1 MLSESFFK
9 KKEMPLKENLPEKN
23 WLARLKAGLSKTSS
37 QLSGGIT
44 SIFTQR
50 KLDDAAIDALATR
63 FRACTLPRSEWTHA
77 AHFAV
82 ALWLLRHHPDLANAE
97 GMAPMIRAYNDSVG
111 TPNTDS
117 SGYHHTITV
126 ASLRLAAFL
135 AERGAAIRA
144 ARARGARRHARS
156 RRGSARTRPTQE
168 TCSRHA

>member
-1 MLSESFFK
+1 M
-9 KKEMPLKENLPEKN
+9 
-23 WLARLKAGLSKTSS
+23 
-37 QLSGGIT
+37 
-44 SIFTQR
+44 
-50 KLDDAAIDALATR
+50 LDDAAIDALATR

-126 ASLRLAAFL
+126 ASLRLAAQVLERHGPAAPLAQVL
-135 AERGAAIRA
+135 AELLASPAGRSDWLAACWTHERLFSTA
-144 ARARGARRHARS
+144 ARRGWVEPDLAPLH
-156 RRGSARTRPTQE
+156 G
-168 TCSRHA
+168 C